1 MPFWRQTTSG
11 DAEGVD
17 RWFQEGMEQGLER
30 GLEQQKLLIG
40 HLAAR
45 KFSDVAAALARP
57 LESRL
62 G

>member
-1 MPFWRQTTSG
+1 
-11 DAEGVD
+11 
-17 RWFQEGMEQGLER
+17 MEQGLER